1 MANADFTSIGRRL
14 SEHRNQLVLQG
25 GVVRDAHSFM
35 TALEEVAPTNTA
47 LRPLLEAFHRARQTD
62 DFPIL
67 GPEDIEASKEAVS
80 QMLSNSSDY
89 DVDTLAELVN
99 EFLSNVKPGNTL
111 EKYVSETRGNFAQE
125 INQALVDNRSELM
138 LPFINQLKDNGY
150 FNEFPEDN
158 PIVSYKLNGLLA
170 LNGVKT
176 LQLEN
181 FGPNHYLAKLPE
193 YRFDTIKAVLNGKLN
208 SDSFDST
215 DFASDPYN
223 ESLDHIKTALKR
235 NPSLTFLAAIDL
247 LRDEVVNQQLS
258 PAKLIV
264 KLGNLRSA
272 LKDQVTEI

>member
-1 MANADFTSIGRRL
+1 MVNADFARIGRQL
-14 SEHRNQLVLQG
+14 STIREHVVLQG
-25 GVVRDAHSFM
+25 REAARTHSFM
-35 TALEEVAPTNTA
+35 TALEEVAPNNEA
-47 LRPLLEAFHRARQTD
+47 LRPLLDAFHRVRQTD
-62 DFPIL
+62 NFPIL
-67 GPEDIEASKEAVS
+67 GSENIEASQEAVS
-80 QMLSNSSDY
+80 KMLSNSSDY

-99 EFLSNVKPGNTL
+99 EFLSNIKPGNTL

-158 PIVSYKLNGLLA
+158 PIVSYMLNGLLA

-181 FGPNHYLAKLPE
+181 FGSNHYLAKLPE
-193 YRFDTIKAVLNGKLN
+193 YRFDSIKAVLNGKLN
-208 SDSFDST
+208 SDRFDSA

-272 LKDQVTEI
+272 LSDS